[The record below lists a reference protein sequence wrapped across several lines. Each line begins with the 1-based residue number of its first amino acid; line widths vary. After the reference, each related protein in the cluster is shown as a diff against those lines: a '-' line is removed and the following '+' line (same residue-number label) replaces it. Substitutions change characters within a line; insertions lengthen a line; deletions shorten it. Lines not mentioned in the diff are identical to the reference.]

1 MNAMARE
8 TQRSKEFGELKFR
21 PKTTWMTV
29 EAEYLEVI
37 GTRGRSMPAVPQ
49 TTATHK
55 TGGLH
60 GSSR

>member
-8 TQRSKEFGELKFR
+8 TQTSKELKAVDD
-21 PKTTWMTV
+21 TTQV
-29 EAEYLEVI
+29 DAEYLEVI